1 MSEAALSEDTELST
15 DIDLGQDQS
24 QEQEGV
30 EEEKTESATV
40 AEEAPKEDGFQ
51 KRINKV
57 TADKY
62 NEKRRADDLQRQ
74 LDDMQ
79 AKPKEAGAA
88 PKLEDFDHDEALF
101 NDANIKYQVS
111 QAVQAQAVENTKRTS
126 EANAQESAKAF
137 NDMVV
142 EFGKDDFHD
151 VAAKIPALDQ
161 GLVTELMSSKEGV
174 EMIYHL
180 GEHLD
185 VADKIANMRPLQAM
199 AELARISTNM
209 SAKKDVKT
217 SAAPD
222 PIEPLSSGGSISK
235 ESGPDGAT
243 YE

>member
-1 MSEAALSEDTELST
+1 MSEAALSEDTELSN
-15 DIDLGQDQS
+15 DIDLGQEQDQK
-24 QEQEGV
+24 QEGV
-30 EEEKTESATV
+30 EVEQSESATEV
-40 AEEAPKEDGFQ
+40 EEAPKEDGFQ

-88 PKLEDFDHDEALF
+88 PKLEDFDHDEGLF
-101 NDANIKYQVS
+101 NTALIDHKVS
-111 QAVQAQAVENTKRTS
+111 QAVQAQVAEQNKQTS
-126 EANAQESAKAF
+126 QANAQDAAKAF
-137 NDMVV
+137 NDKVV

-151 VAAKIPALDQ
+151 VAAKIPALDP
-161 GLVTELMSSKEGV
+161 GLVAELMSSKEGV

-199 AELARISTNM
+199 AELSRISSNM
-209 SAKKDVKT
+209 YAKKDVKT

-235 ESGPDGAT
+235 ESGPEGAT